1 MVSKN
6 NIKIV
11 LNLSGYAKE
20 GDLEYLKSN
29 NSIEKKYLVVKNRYF
44 NKTSGTENILSWK
57 SMGMSDEIL
66 KPLFANLFTKLE
78 YPYPKMVVKFNGV
91 CLVKGNKFTFDKKVL
106 DIYIVYELD
115 RNSNTY
121 HPKQKNCFFGSV
133 KVTRKNNDF
142 NFKI

>member
-91 CLVKGNKFTFDKKVL
+91 CFVKGNKFTFDKKVL
-106 DIYIVYELD
+106 DIVYELD

-121 HPKQKNCFFGSV
+121 HPKQKNCLFGSV
-133 KVTRKNNDF
+133 KVTRKKNDF